1 MENANKR
8 EIITEG
14 NVKPPLLQAV
24 DGNAK
29 LIIMVM
35 VSKVR
40 DNYMSLRIQ
49 WDNLL
54 ECLLHI

>member
-54 ECLLHI
+54 EC